1 MSLAI
6 TQKLAF
12 RRYINWIPASD

>member
-1 MSLAI
+1 MSLAV

-12 RRYINWIPASD
+12 RRYIIWIPASY